1 MWGRALVR
9 HYVINGED
17 DFLINFLHRHAV
29 TSELVEEG
37 IVAFESESSSIK
49 KPEVLHRLSCFVSK
63 LPDVEA
69 KYRIASRLGLLR
81 QLVGDILS
89 SSALPYLKDVAWGK
103 KSNQN

>member
-81 QLVGDILS
+81 QLVGDIQP